1 MNEAEKNRFLPY
13 ITNSAKD
20 EKSRENLK
28 NIEVI
33 LYFLLLKI
41 GIKKV
46 EIFKKLL
53 KNLKTMKTM
62 NLLTH

>member
-1 MNEAEKNRFLPY
+1 MNEAEKNRFLSY

-20 EKSRENLK
+20 EKSREN
-28 NIEVI
+28 IEVI
-33 LYFLLLKI
+33 LYFLLLKM